1 MKTLLLVLNIFSSGL
16 SPGPSLVRAV
26 AYRALRGVLE
36 PSAAPEGGAE
46 VGAERG
52 GEAHPRAAADAALA
66 GSAAERLI

>member
-1 MKTLLLVLNIFSSGL
+1 M
-16 SPGPSLVRAV
+16 RAV

-66 GSAAERLI
+66 GSAAERLV